1 MNSILLKVQKYL
13 DQVSKSPTQVDK
25 KLVEEFGEACK
36 KALLKQF
43 TEDRSSKF
51 ELRMSNVGRPLCQ
64 LQMEAKG
71 IKGEGQPYNVKVRNT
86 FGDMIEAL
94 ALFIMKS
101 AGVEIKNEQKQV
113 KYKFNG
119 EEIEGR
125 QDVEIDEK
133 IWDIK
138 SASPY
143 SFEKKFG
150 EDGGF
155 NEVVKDDTF
164 GYASQGFL
172 YGESQKKN
180 FGGWIV
186 INKST
191 GEWAVCETPKLVE
204 PYKSDAIK
212 KAKDNVKAIKDGIP
226 FKRQYDAIEET
237 FRGKPTGNKVLGLAC
252 SFCPYKLPC
261 WGSKL
266 QLLPQQQ
273 SKGKN
278 PKWVWYTEVNN
289 PKRRKS
295 LRNWVGISLR
305 GLVSTFTDYDLFCN
319 I

>member
-1 MNSILLKVQKYL
+1 MSDILIKVQKYL
-13 DQVSKSPTQVDK
+13 DKVSKSPVQADK

-36 KALLKQF
+36 NALLKQF
-43 TEDRSSKF
+43 TEDRRSKF
-51 ELRMSNVGRPLCQ
+51 EIRMSNAGRPLCQ

-71 IKGEGQPYNVKVRNT
+71 VKGEGQPYNVKIRNT
-86 FGDMIEAL
+86 FGDLIEAL

-101 AGVEIKNEQKQV
+101 AGVNIKNEQKKV
-113 KYKFNG
+113 TYEFEGNK
-119 EEIEGR
+119 IEGK
-125 QDVEIDEK
+125 QDVEIENK

-143 SFEKKFG
+143 SFDKKFG
-150 EDGGF
+150 EEGGF
-155 NEVVKDDTF
+155 QEVVRDDTF

-172 YGESQKKN
+172 YSESQNKD
-180 FGGWIV
+180 FGGWIA

-204 PYKSDAIK
+204 PYKSEAIK
-212 KAKDNVKAIKDGIP
+212 KAKDNVKAIKDGAP
-226 FKRQYDAIEET
+226 FKRQYEAIEEK

-273 SKGKN
+273 SKGKS

-289 PKRRKS
+289 PKQEEE
-295 LRNWVGISLR
+295 
-305 GLVSTFTDYDLFCN
+305 FA
-319 I
+319 

>member
-1 MNSILLKVQKYL
+1 MNDILIKVQKYL
-13 DQVSKSPTQVDK
+13 DNVSKGPTQVDK

-36 KALLKQF
+36 NALLKQF
-43 TEDRSSKF
+43 TEDRRSKF
-51 ELRMSNVGRPLCQ
+51 EPRMSNIGRPLCQ

-71 IKGEGQPYNVKVRNT
+71 IKGEGQPYNVKMRNT
-86 FGDMIEAL
+86 FGDLIEAL
-94 ALFIMKS
+94 ALFVMKS
-101 AGVEIKNEQKQV
+101 AGVNVENEQKKV
-113 KYKFNG
+113 VYKFG
-119 EEIEGR
+119 ENKIEGR
-125 QDVEIDEK
+125 QDVEINKK

-150 EDGGF
+150 EEGGF

-172 YGESQKKN
+172 YSEGQGKN
-180 FGGWIV
+180 FGGWIA

-191 GEWAVCETPKLVE
+191 GEWTVCETPALHDE
-204 PYKSDAIK
+204 YKKVALD
-212 KAKDNVKAIKDGIP
+212 KAKENFKALQNGVP
-226 FKRQYDAIEET
+226 FKRNYDSIEET
-237 FRGKPTGNKVLGLAC
+237 FRGKPTGNKVLGFAC

-289 PKRRKS
+289 PKKEEE
-295 LRNWVGISLR
+295 
-305 GLVSTFTDYDLFCN
+305 FA
-319 I
+319 

>member
-1 MNSILLKVQKYL
+1 MNDILIKVQKYL
-13 DQVSKSPTQVDK
+13 DNVSKGPTQVDK

-36 KALLKQF
+36 NALLKQF
-43 TEDRSSKF
+43 TEDRRSKF
-51 ELRMSNVGRPLCQ
+51 EPRMSNIGRPLCQ

-71 IKGEGQPYNVKVRNT
+71 IKGEGQPYNVKMRNT
-86 FGDMIEAL
+86 FGDLIEAL
-94 ALFIMKS
+94 ALFVMKS
-101 AGVEIKNEQKQV
+101 AGVVVENEQKKV
-113 KYKFNG
+113 VYKFG
-119 EEIEGR
+119 ENKIEGR
-125 QDVEIDEK
+125 QDVEINKK

-150 EDGGF
+150 EEGGF

-172 YGESQKKN
+172 YSEGQGKD
-180 FGGWIV
+180 FGGWIA

-191 GEWAVCETPKLVE
+191 GEWTVCETPALHDE
-204 PYKSDAIK
+204 YKKVALD
-212 KAKDNVKAIKDGIP
+212 KAKENFKALQDGVP
-226 FKRQYDAIEET
+226 FKRNYDSIEET
-237 FRGKPTGNKVLGLAC
+237 FRGKPTGNKVLGFAC

-289 PKRRKS
+289 PKKEEE
-295 LRNWVGISLR
+295 
-305 GLVSTFTDYDLFCN
+305 FA
-319 I
+319 

>member
-1 MNSILLKVQKYL
+1 MNNILYKVQQYL
-13 DQVSKSPTQVDK
+13 GKASKESVKLDK
-25 KLVEEFGEACK
+25 GLVEEFGEACK
-36 KALLKQF
+36 NALLKQF
-43 TEDRSSKF
+43 EDQRRNKF
-51 ELRMSNVGRPLCQ
+51 EPRMSNIGRPLCQ

-71 IKGEGQPYNVKVRNT
+71 VKGEGQPYNVKVRNT

-94 ALFIMKS
+94 AIFIMKS
-101 AGVEIKNEQKQV
+101 AGVNIKNEQKKV

-119 EEIEGR
+119 NEIDGK

-150 EDGGF
+150 EEGGF
-155 NEVVKDDTF
+155 LEVVKEDSF

-172 YGESQKKN
+172 YGESQNKK
-180 FGGWIV
+180 FGGWIA

-191 GEWAVCETPKLVE
+191 GEWTVCETPAMIE
-204 PYKSDAIK
+204 PHKTEALK
-212 KAKDNVKAIKDGIP
+212 KAKDNLKALKDKVP
-226 FKRQYDAIEET
+226 FKKQYDDIAET
-237 FRGKPTGNKVLGLAC
+237 FRSKPTGNRVLGFVC
-252 SFCPYKLPC
+252 SYCPYKLPC

-266 QLLPQQQ
+266 QLLQQQQ

-289 PKRRKS
+289 PKQEEKS
-295 LRNWVGISLR
+295 E
-305 GLVSTFTDYDLFCN
+305 
-319 I
+319 

>member
-13 DQVSKSPTQVDK
+13 DKVSKSPAQVDK
-25 KLVEEFGEACK
+25 TLVEEFGEACK

-43 TEDRSSKF
+43 SETRSNKF
-51 ELRMSNVGRPLCQ
+51 EVRMSNVGRPLCQ

-71 IKGEGQPYNVKVRNT
+71 IKGEGQPYNAKVRNT
-86 FGDMIEAL
+86 FGDIIEAL

-101 AGVEIKNEQKQV
+101 AGVKIKNEQKQV

-133 IWDIK
+133 VWDIK

-155 NEVVKDDTF
+155 SEVVKDDTF

-172 YGESQKKN
+172 YAESQKKD

-191 GEWAVCETPKLVE
+191 GEWTVCETPKLVE
-204 PYKSDAIK
+204 PYKTNALTKAVDNIK
-212 KAKDNVKAIKDGIP
+212 ALKEGVP
-226 FKRQYDAIEET
+226 FKRQYNAIEET

-289 PKRRKS
+289 PKQEEES
-295 LRNWVGISLR
+295 A
-305 GLVSTFTDYDLFCN
+305 
-319 I
+319 

>member
-13 DQVSKSPTQVDK
+13 DKVSKSPAQVDK

-43 TEDRSSKF
+43 TENKGSKF

-71 IKGEGQPYNVKVRNT
+71 IKGEGQPYNAKVRNT
-86 FGDMIEAL
+86 FGDIIEAL

-113 KYKFNG
+113 KYKFKE

-133 IWDIK
+133 VWDIK

-172 YGESQKKN
+172 YGESQDKE
-180 FGGWIV
+180 FGGWIA

-191 GEWAVCETPKLVE
+191 GEWTVCETPSVHHE
-204 PYKSDAIK
+204 YKKTAIDSAKKNIEAIK
-212 KAKDNVKAIKDGIP
+212 NNKP
-226 FKRQYDAIEET
+226 FKRCYDDIAET
-237 FRGKPTGNKVLGLAC
+237 FRSKPTGNRVLGFVC
-252 SFCPYKLPC
+252 SYCPYKLPC
-261 WGSKL
+261 WGSDKL

-278 PKWVWYTEVNN
+278 PKWVWYTSVTN
-289 PKRRKS
+289 PKEETEEFS
-295 LRNWVGISLR
+295 G
-305 GLVSTFTDYDLFCN
+305 G
-319 I
+319 